1 MTEVKKTPF
10 LKRGDMTA
18 GNPFKVIILFA
29 LPILLGNLFQQFYNL
44 ADMRISGESLGEDA
58 LAAIS
63 ATGSIYGVIIGMAN
77 GMNNGS
83 AIVVTRLFGAKNMER
98 MRKAVAHMLL
108 INLATAVIFTA
119 LGLLLLDPLMGL
131 IDVPEALYGEAYSY
145 ISIIIGGIIT
155 TILYNMGASVLRA
168 VGDSRTP
175 LVFLIFTSLL
185 NVGLDLIFVKI
196 LGMNVGGIALA
207 TVCAQAVSVVLVFSY
222 ILKKRPEL
230 HVKKGDFRFEASLF
244 SELALMGLSMGL
256 ISSLVSL
263 GSFALQRAINGF
275 DKATITATG
284 AARRLDGL
292 FMLPLSTLGT
302 AAATFVGQNYGAKRY
317 ERITAGIK
325 STLVAGSLW
334 SALGVAVIYLFG
346 AELAEMLTASTDEQI
361 ISRAVTYMRINLPFF
376 FVLNLLFVFRSSLQG
391 LGKKAVPIISGAI
404 ELVLKFVAATLFAPY
419 LGYVGICIAEPV
431 IWFVSA
437 VVVTAVFVLD
447 LRKLRLEQEAL

>member
-1 MTEVKKTPF
+1 MTVAKEGSLF
-10 LKRGDMTA
+10 KRGDMTV
-18 GNPFKVIILFA
+18 GNPFKVIIMFA

-44 ADMRISGESLGEDA
+44 ADMRISGEALGEDA

-98 MRKAVAHMLL
+98 MRKAVAHMLV
-108 INLATAVIFTA
+108 INLGTAALFTA
-119 LGLLLLDPLMGL
+119 LGLLFLDPLMSL
-131 IDVPEALYGEAYSY
+131 IDVPEALYGDAYAY
-145 ISIIIGGIIT
+145 ISVIIGGIIT

-185 NVGLDLIFVKI
+185 NIVLDLLFVKA
-196 LGMNVGGIALA
+196 LGMNVSGIALA
-207 TVCAQAVSVVLVFSY
+207 TVCAQTVSVLLVFSY
-222 ILKKRPEL
+222 ILIKCPEL
-230 HVKKGDFRFEASLF
+230 HLKKEDFRFEFSLF
-244 SELALMGLSMGL
+244 SELTLMGLSMGL

-275 DKATITATG
+275 DNATITATG

-302 AAATFVGQNYGAKRY
+302 AAATFVGQNYGAKSY
-317 ERITAGIK
+317 GRITAGIK
-325 STLVAGSLW
+325 STLIAGSLW

-346 AELAEMLTASTDEQI
+346 AELSEMLTASTDSAI
-361 ISRAVTYMRINLPFF
+361 ISSAVLYMRVNLPFF
-376 FVLNLLFVFRSSLQG
+376 FVLNLLFVFRSALQG
-391 LGKKAVPIISGAI
+391 LGKKIIPIISGAI
-404 ELVLKFVAATLFAPY
+404 ELVLKFVAASLLAPY
-419 LGYVGICIAEPV
+419 LGYLGICIAEPM
-431 IWFVSA
+431 IWLVSA
-437 VVVTAVFVLD
+437 VVVAVVFVAD
-447 LRKLRLEQEAL
+447 LKKLRLEQEVL